1 MPDLPG
7 SPLVNSLLGVA
18 LCALLAAWSF
28 RRHFSF
34 ARGYRHRRV
43 NWMVVS
49 LGFLALGFMLL
60 IHAVNLAGF
69 ETGNR

>member
-1 MPDLPG
+1 MPDFTG
-7 SPLVNSLLGVA
+7 SPLLQSLGGVA
-18 LCALLAAWSF
+18 VCALLAAWSF

-34 ARGYRHRRV
+34 GRGYRHRRV

-49 LGFLALGFMLL
+49 LAFLALGFMLL

-69 ETGNR
+69 ETGSR